1 MDIDLWYRG
10 DLLNAQP
17 ISCGSQLKI
26 KKKKKKEEKKK
37 KKKIIK

>member
-26 KKKKKKEEKKK
+26 KKKKTKEDQNQSYTFLL
-37 KKKIIK
+37 